1 MRLSRASAELTG
13 RGTNRSQD
21 FTGQTDTEAT
31 TMARDMV
38 RLLRD
43 EEGVATVEY
52 ALLLSLVVVA
62 GMAAWQGLSQT
73 IGNVLRESTVTIATG
88 GNN

>member
-1 MRLSRASAELTG
+1 MA
-13 RGTNRSQD
+13 QD
-21 FTGQTDTEAT
+21 
-31 TMARDMV
+31 ML